1 MIPPI
6 DTWTQTQ
13 AIGYSILFGVIGAAL
28 VIGALMLLA
37 RWACRPMPTKATEPS
52 WMKHGRPSTLPATP
66 PDIIPHTKSAEAT
79 GRVLVTDVVCCAR
92 CGQDHPR
99 RLLLKFTRP
108 PKDATHYTV
117 CPITEEPL
125 LVQVTPV
132 DEVTKPVGPP
142 NRLVREGEQPRP
154 RS

>member
-1 MIPPI
+1 MIPDI
-6 DTWTQTQ
+6 STWTQTQ
-13 AIGYSILFGVIGAAL
+13 SIVYSILFGIVGSAIMVGFL
-28 VIGALMLLA
+28 YGLSCWA
-37 RWACRPMPTKATEPS
+37 RRAPKPKVAVSPS
-52 WMKHGRPSTLPATP
+52 WMGKGRPSTLPATP
-66 PDIIPHTKSAEAT
+66 APIVESAEPQ
-79 GRVLVTDVVCCAR
+79 GRVLVTDVVGCAR

-125 LVQVTPV
+125 LVEVRNV
-132 DEVTKPVGPP
+132 DDAKPVRPTGPP
-142 NRLVREGEQPRP
+142 NRLVREGEQPPP